1 MSDYTFHQVNGVG
14 FHDHLMPLCRDHYA
28 EMRERLEAD
37 GIAVSDFNP
46 RTDAYIDAMNH
57 GNLLTYLVIHE
68 GAVVG
73 YSFIWLSSDMHNGDF
88 IAREDTVFVAKPHRK
103 GVGKRLV
110 KFILDDLNRIGVK
123 RLLITP
129 ATDLRV
135 GKIWKRMGFKPAA
148 ELMIYEFEGHEHVRT

>member
-1 MSDYTFHQVNGVG
+1 MSEYTFHQVNGVE
-14 FHDHLMPLCRDHYA
+14 FHDHLMTLCRDHYA

-46 RTDAYIDAMNH
+46 RVDVYMQAMNA
-57 GNLLTYLVIHE
+57 GNLLTYIVIHE
-68 GAVVG
+68 RAVVG
-73 YSFIWLSSDMHNGDF
+73 YSFIWLTSDMHNGDF

-110 KFILDDLNRIGVK
+110 KFILDDLAGRGVK

-148 ELMIYEFEGHEHVRT
+148 ELMIYEFKETEHVCT